1 MVSLV
6 VPTHPVLRS
15 DWVGSLWRD
24 CSVCHQL
31 SSSLQLLVNLPV
43 GGLVVLLHYG
53 LLLLVVARGTNLV
66 IVISFKQIVMLMV
79 ILKVGYLLM

>member
-15 DWVGSLWRD
+15 DRVGSLWRD
-24 CSVCHQL
+24 CPVGHQL

-43 GGLVVLLHYG
+43 GVLVVLLHYT
-53 LLLLVVARGTNLV
+53 LLVVARGTHLMMV
-66 IVISFKQIVMLMV
+66 IVI
-79 ILKVGYLLM
+79 Y